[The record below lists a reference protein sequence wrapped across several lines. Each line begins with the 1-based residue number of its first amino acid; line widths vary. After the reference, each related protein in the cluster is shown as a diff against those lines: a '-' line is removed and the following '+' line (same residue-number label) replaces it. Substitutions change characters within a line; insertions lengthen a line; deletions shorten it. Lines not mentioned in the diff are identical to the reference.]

1 MPDAPDVFGP
11 WRDRVEAIAPQYYR
25 LFVDWQA
32 IQPDPAEPPNFTI
45 PGDGCMRGKSP
56 CAPFQGIRDILRAVR
71 SQQESG
77 HGFKTMIV
85 LYGVPEW
92 AAAKPSGCE
101 RDGTTARSRPITD
114 EGLKAYRAL
123 IGSLLDL
130 GDEVGVELP
139 YWSPWNEPNHP
150 AFVSPQRASC
160 DVHSPSLAPGVYTKL
175 ARAMK
180 AELDA
185 RDGDHELVLG
195 EMAGA
200 KQATPRGSSITEFV
214 RSLPDD
220 VACSSK
226 IWSQHQY
233 ARPGVSPAAGPVE
246 ELEKALSKRDCTRD
260 ARIWVTETGVVG
272 KDAGVTRD
280 RSPEGLKRSC
290 AAMQRYLRRWYLD
303 PKVDV
308 AFQYTFREDPAYP
321 VGLADNR
328 LTRAY
333 PVYDLWRR
341 LARRGE
347 PPTRADCRASA
358 R

>member
-1 MPDAPDVFGP
+1 
-11 WRDRVEAIAPQYYR
+11 
-25 LFVDWQA
+25 
-32 IQPDPAEPPNFTI
+32 
-45 PGDGCMRGKSP
+45 MRGKSP
-56 CAPFQGIRDILRAVR
+56 CAPIRGIREILRAVR
-71 SQQESG
+71 SQQQAG

-85 LYGVPEW
+85 IYGVPGW
-92 AAAKPSGCE
+92 AARQPSGCE

-114 EGLKAYRAL
+114 EGLESYRAL
-123 IGSLLDL
+123 IRSLLDL
-130 GDEVGVELP
+130 GDEVGIELP

-180 AELDA
+180 SELDA
-185 RDGDHELVLG
+185 RGGEHQLVLG

-214 RSLPDD
+214 RDLPDD

-246 ELEKALSKRDCTRD
+246 ELEKALSKRDCTKD

-272 KDAGVTRD
+272 KDAGPTRD
-280 RSPEGLKRSC
+280 RSPEGLRRSC
-290 AAMQRYLRRWYLD
+290 VAMARYLRRWHRD

-321 VGLADNR
+321 VGLADER
-328 LTRAY
+328 LTTAY

-341 LARRGE
+341 PGARRAPRG
-347 PPTRADCRASA
+347 RRRRSA
-358 R
+358 PSRPHRG